1 MATSTYKV
9 LGQVNPSAN
18 TLTTLYTV
26 PAETS
31 TVVSTI
37 AVCNQAENATAFRLA
52 VRVNGEAITTK
63 QYINYDTPLPG
74 NDTITLTIGMTLAAG
89 DVLSVYTGAATV
101 SFNAFGSEVA

>member
-1 MATSTYKV
+1 MPSTYKV
-9 LGQVNPSAN
+9 LGQSNPSAN

-26 PAETS
+26 PAATS
-31 TVVSTI
+31 TVVSTV
-37 AVCNQAENATAFRLA
+37 AVCNQSETATTFRLA
-52 VRVNGEAITTK
+52 IRIGGEALSVK

-89 DVLSVYTGAATV
+89 DVISVYAGAGAV

>member
-1 MATSTYKV
+1 MASTYKV
-9 LGQVNPSAN
+9 LGQSNPAAN
-18 TLTTLYTV
+18 TLTSLYTV
-26 PAETS
+26 PAATS

-37 AVCNQAENATAFRLA
+37 AVCNQSDTATTFRLA
-52 VRVNGEAITTK
+52 VRVNGEALSIK

-89 DVLSVYTGAATV
+89 DVISIHAGSALV